1 METKERIEVYI
12 DVKNGKTVC
21 ICKRNRKGCK
31 KKCLPD
37 VVERDKFEG
46 WESTFRRNRYGEIA
60 PAGAV
65 RERCIAYEDGCAA
78 I

>member
-1 METKERIEVYI
+1 MPVETKERIEVYI

-46 WESTFRRNRYGEIA
+46 WEPPSGVTDMGNSPGRG
-60 PAGAV
+60 GQ
-65 RERCIAYEDGCAA
+65 REVHCL
-78 I
+78 

>member
-1 METKERIEVYI
+1 MPVETKERIEVYI

-46 WESTFRRNRYGEIA
+46 
-60 PAGAV
+60 
-65 RERCIAYEDGCAA
+65 ERCIAYEDGCAA

>member
-1 METKERIEVYI
+1 MPVETKERIEVYI

-46 WESTFRRNRYGEIA
+46 WEPTFRRNRYGK
-60 PAGAV
+60 
-65 RERCIAYEDGCAA
+65 
-78 I
+78 